1 MQAGVALELTTDQ
14 QILTANPVAL
24 LEEVATDFLFETT
37 MHSEVLDTYNIG
49 VEPGTVDANIG
60 HTPLLRLRFLDTE
73 LSAGVQIFAKAEHLN
88 PGGSVKDRAALSMIL
103 EGERSGK
110 LKRGMTIID
119 ATSGNTGIAY
129 AMIGASRGYR
139 VKVCLP
145 KNASRPRKRILRSYG
160 VEIVETDP
168 MLLTDGAQLVARKIF
183 SSDPDKYFYPDQYN
197 NDANW
202 LAHYETTAPEIWEQT
217 EGRVTH
223 FVTGLGTSGT
233 FVGVARRLRE
243 LNPKLKAF
251 AVQPESPLHGL
262 EGLKHMATAAV
273 PGIYDESL
281 VTGTLEVA
289 TEDAL
294 LMTSK
299 LAREEGLLVGP
310 SSGANV
316 FAAWRLAASL
326 PEPAV
331 VVTVLCD
338 GGERYLGE
346 TFE

>member
-1 MQAGVALELTTDQ
+1 MYCDVLEAPD
-14 QILTANPVAL
+14 V
-24 LEEVATDFLFETT
+24 EVR
-37 MHSEVLDTYNIG
+37 
-49 VEPGTVDANIG
+49 PGTVEASIG
-60 HTPLLRLRFLDTE
+60 NTPLLRLRLLDKE
-73 LSAGVQIFAKAEHLN
+73 LVEGVQIFAKGEHLN
-88 PGGSVKDRAALSMIL
+88 PSGSVKDRAALSMIL

-110 LKRGMTIID
+110 LRPGMTILD

-129 AMIGASRGYR
+129 AMIGVSRGYR

-145 KNASRPRKRILRSYG
+145 KNASKQRKQILTGYG
-160 VEIVETDP
+160 VEVVETDP
-168 MLLTDGAQLVARKIF
+168 MLMTDGAQRIVREIF
-183 SSDPDKYFYPDQYN
+183 AEAPEKYFYPDQYN

-202 LAHYETTAPEIWEQT
+202 LAHYETTANEIWEQT

-233 FVGVARRLRE
+233 FVGVVKRLRE
-243 LNPKLKAF
+243 LNPNLRAI

-262 EGLKHMATAAV
+262 EGLKHMASAV
-273 PGIYDESL
+273 RPGIFDERL
-281 VTGTLEVA
+281 VSDTLEVA

-294 LMTSK
+294 LMTGK

-316 FAAWRLAASL
+316 YAARKVGASL
-326 PEPAV
+326 SGPAV

-338 GGERYLGE
+338 GGERYLDE
-346 TFE
+346 

>member
-1 MQAGVALELTTDQ
+1 MALDVLEDLGVG
-14 QILTANPVAL
+14 I
-24 LEEVATDFLFETT
+24 AT
-37 MHSEVLDTYNIG
+37 
-49 VEPGTVDANIG
+49 VEANIG
-60 HTPLLRLRFLDTE
+60 HTPLLRLRLFDTD
-73 LSAGVQIFAKAEHLN
+73 LSDGMEIFAKAEHLN
-88 PGGSVKDRAALSMIL
+88 PGGSVKDRAALAMIL
-103 EGERSGK
+103 EGERTGR
-110 LKRGMTIID
+110 LKPGMTIID

-145 KNASRPRKRILRSYG
+145 KNAGAQRKRILRGYG
-160 VEIVETDP
+160 VEIIETDQ
-168 MLLTDGAQLVARKIF
+168 MLSTDEAQRIAREIF
-183 SSDPDKYFYPDQYN
+183 EAEPDKYFYPDQYN

-202 LAHYETTAPEIWEQT
+202 LAHYETTANEIWEQT
-217 EGRVTH
+217 DGRITH

-233 FVGVARRLRE
+233 FVGVVRRLRE
-243 LNPKLKAF
+243 LNPSLKAF

-262 EGLKHMATAAV
+262 EGLKHMATARK

-281 VTGTLEVA
+281 VSETLEVA

-294 LMTSK
+294 LMTGK

-316 FAAWRLAASL
+316 FAAWRLAVSL
-326 PEPAV
+326 QKPAV

-338 GGERYLGE
+338 GGERYLE
-346 TFE
+346 S

>member
-1 MQAGVALELTTDQ
+1 MHVDVLETCIAGAR
-14 QILTANPVAL
+14 
-24 LEEVATDFLFETT
+24 
-37 MHSEVLDTYNIG
+37 
-49 VEPGTVDANIG
+49 PGTVEANIG
-60 HTPLLRLRFLDTE
+60 HTPLLRLRLLDVD
-73 LSAGVQIFAKAEHLN
+73 LSEGVQIFAKAEHLN

-110 LKRGMTIID
+110 LRPGITILD

-129 AMIGASRGYR
+129 AMVGASRGYR

-145 KNASRPRKRILRSYG
+145 KNASPARKRILRSYG

-168 MLLTDGAQLVARKIF
+168 MLSTDGAQLLAREIF
-183 SSDPDKYFYPDQYN
+183 AADPEKYFYPDQYN

-202 LAHYETTAPEIWEQT
+202 LAHYETTANEIWEQT
-217 EGRVTH
+217 NGAVTH

-233 FVGVARRLRE
+233 FVGVSRRLRE
-243 LNPKLKAF
+243 LRPALQAI
-251 AVQPESPLHGL
+251 AVQPESPMHGL
-262 EGLKHMATAAV
+262 EGLKHMATAIT
-273 PGIYDESL
+273 PGIFDERL
-281 VTGTLEVA
+281 VSETLEVA

-294 LMTSK
+294 LMTRK

-316 FAAWRLAASL
+316 FAAWRVAAAL
-326 PEPAV
+326 REPAV

-338 GGERYLGE
+338 GGERYLSE
-346 TFE
+346 D

>member
-1 MQAGVALELTTDQ
+1 
-14 QILTANPVAL
+14 
-24 LEEVATDFLFETT
+24 
-37 MHSEVLDTYNIG
+37 
-49 VEPGTVDANIG
+49 
-60 HTPLLRLRFLDTE
+60 
-73 LSAGVQIFAKAEHLN
+73 
-88 PGGSVKDRAALSMIL
+88 
-103 EGERSGK
+103 
-110 LKRGMTIID
+110 MTILD

-145 KNASRPRKRILRSYG
+145 KNASPARKRILSSYG

-168 MLLTDGAQLVARKIF
+168 MLSTDGAQLIAREIF
-183 SSDPDKYFYPDQYN
+183 AEEPDRYFYPDQYN

-202 LAHYETTAPEIWEQT
+202 LAHYDTTAGEIWDQT

-233 FVGVARRLRE
+233 FVGVTRRLRE
-243 LNPKLKAF
+243 LNPQLRAI

-262 EGLKHMATAAV
+262 EGLKHMATAIT
-273 PGIYDESL
+273 PGIFDESL
-281 VTGTLEVA
+281 VTETLEVA

-294 LMTSK
+294 LMTNK

-316 FAAWRLAASL
+316 FAAWRVAASL
-326 PEPAV
+326 REPAV

-338 GGERYLGE
+338 GGERY
-346 TFE
+346 FSD

>member
-1 MQAGVALELTTDQ
+1 
-14 QILTANPVAL
+14 
-24 LEEVATDFLFETT
+24 
-37 MHSEVLDTYNIG
+37 MHLEVLETPITLID
-49 VEPGTVDANIG
+49 PGTVEAHIG
-60 HTPLLRLRFLDTE
+60 HTPLLRLRLLDKD
-73 LSAGVQIFAKAEHLN
+73 LSPGVQIFAKAEHLN

-110 LKRGMTIID
+110 LRPGTTILD

-129 AMIGASRGYR
+129 AMIGASRGYA

-145 KNASRPRKRILRSYG
+145 KNASPARKRILRSYG

-168 MLLTDGAQLVARKIF
+168 MLSTDGAQLIAREIF
-183 SSDPDKYFYPDQYN
+183 AGDREKYFYPDQYN

-202 LAHYETTAPEIWEQT
+202 LAHYETTANEIWEQT
-217 EGRVTH
+217 ERRVTH

-233 FVGVARRLRE
+233 FVGVTRRLRE
-243 LNPKLKAF
+243 LNPRLKSI

-262 EGLKHMATAAV
+262 EGLKHMATAIT
-273 PGIYDESL
+273 PGIFDETL
-281 VTGTLEVA
+281 VTETLEVS

-299 LAREEGLLVGP
+299 LARQEGLLVGP

-316 FAAWRLAASL
+316 FAAWRVATALG
-326 PEPAV
+326 EPAV

-338 GGERYLGE
+338 GGERYLND
-346 TFE
+346 

>member
-1 MQAGVALELTTDQ
+1 
-14 QILTANPVAL
+14 
-24 LEEVATDFLFETT
+24 
-37 MHSEVLDTYNIG
+37 MHLEVLETLV
-49 VEPGTVDANIG
+49 VEPGTVEANIG
-60 HTPLLRLRFLDTE
+60 NTPLLRLRAIN
-73 LSAGVQIFAKAEHLN
+73 AGLAEGVEVFAKAEHLN

-103 EGERSGK
+103 EGERNGR
-110 LKRGMTIID
+110 LRLGMTILD

-129 AMIGASRGYR
+129 AMIGASRGYP

-145 KNASRPRKRILRSYG
+145 KNASAPRKRILRRYG

-168 MLLTDGAQLVARKIF
+168 MLSTDGAQLIAREIYANE
-183 SSDPDKYFYPDQYN
+183 PHKYFYPDQYN

-202 LAHYETTAPEIWEQT
+202 LAHYETTANEIWEQT
-217 EGRVTH
+217 AGRVTH

-233 FVGVARRLRE
+233 FVGVVRRLRE
-243 LNPKLKAF
+243 LNPELRAI

-262 EGLKHMATAAV
+262 EGLKHMPTAIA
-273 PGIYDESL
+273 PGIYDPGL
-281 VTGTLEVA
+281 ATKTLEVA

-316 FAAWRLAASL
+316 FAARRVASSL
-326 PEPAV
+326 REPAV

-338 GGERYLGE
+338 GGERYVSE
-346 TFE
+346 D